1 MTDKKPEMF
10 WLVWDATEG
19 APIESFDDQDKA
31 WKFAKQKAEERL
43 GSTIVV
49 LEPKE
54 AWIAAAVVSKTY
66 LSYPARAAEPPPAD
80 CPNT

>member
-1 MTDKKPEMF
+1 MADKKPEMF

-19 APIESFDDQDKA
+19 APIESFDDSNKA
-31 WKFAKQKAEERL
+31 WDFAKQKAEERL

-54 AWIAAAVVSKTY
+54 AWVAAAVVSRTF
-66 LSYPARAAEPPPAD
+66 LQYPERAETPPDAGPTA
-80 CPNT
+80 